1 MAYPTDWPTYLPKDQ
16 FLRYMED
23 YVKHFNISPKFN
35 TLVESCMYD
44 EVRKCWVV
52 MTHNKVDGPTMYA
65 SKFLVVATGENSM
78 GYVPEIVGLQSFPGE
93 TIHSSSYKS
102 GNDYVGKSVLVVGC
116 GNSGFEI
123 AHDLAV
129 HGANTS
135 IIIRSPELI
144 HLGMVLSTWHLPL
157 KLVDLILMILAY
169 ILLGDLSKYGIVR
182 PNIGPLTLKAKTG
195 RSAVIDTGTTKLIKK
210 GDIKVFGP
218 ISCIRGNLIEFAD
231 GNERYYDAIVFATGY
246 KSTTNI
252 WLKND
257 MSMLNSDG
265 IPKKDFPNHWKGANG
280 LYNVGFVRR
289 GLAGI
294 FLLEVPYGHE
304 HTLRTY
310 ACLGSLGLA
319 HSHSKESS
327 YPDILRPSCWCGTFG
342 GCMLC
347 GFGPV
352 AAAVVGRSD
361 NSKVSNMDYS
371 VGLGRSVVAAAGV
384 CVLLRKAR
392 RRRLPEDRI
401 KVFLPSPH
409 SGDASSI
416 IGGHVKV
423 RSF

>member
-1 MAYPTDWPTYLPKDQ
+1 MEKVQVFIVGAGPSGLATAACLSKLCIPYIIAEREDCIVSLWHKHTYDRLKLHIAKEFCELPHMAYPTDSPTYLPKDQ

-23 YVKHFNISPKFN
+23 YVKHFNICPKFN
-35 TLVESCMYD
+35 TSVESCMYN

-52 MTHNKVDGPTMYA
+52 TTHNKVDGPTMYA

-135 IIIRSPELI
+135 LIIRSPLHVMTKELI

-246 KSTTNI
+246 KSTANI

-280 LYNVGFVRR
+280 LYNVGFARR

-294 FLLEVPYGHE
+294 AHDANIVASDI
-304 HTLRTY
+304 HTNIEMAY
-310 ACLGSLGLA
+310 
-319 HSHSKESS
+319 
-327 YPDILRPSCWCGTFG
+327 F
-342 GCMLC
+342 
-347 GFGPV
+347 
-352 AAAVVGRSD
+352 
-361 NSKVSNMDYS
+361 N
-371 VGLGRSVVAAAGV
+371 
-384 CVLLRKAR
+384 
-392 RRRLPEDRI
+392 
-401 KVFLPSPH
+401 
-409 SGDASSI
+409 
-416 IGGHVKV
+416 
-423 RSF
+423 